1 MKGVQ
6 FAAGAYLISFLIAA
20 PACSHCEIPCGIYDD
35 DMQLRMIEEDITTIE
50 KSMKQIEELS
60 NAAEPNWNQIVRWV
74 MNKEE
79 HADRIAHVV
88 TQYFMT
94 QRVKPVDEKDV
105 KAYARYVDE
114 LKLLHGMLVYSM
126 KAKQTT
132 DTENIE
138 KLRSLLAGFRRAYFG
153 GGGETGEKQKKEA
166 K

>member
-1 MKGVQ
+1 MKGAQ
-6 FAAGAYLISFLIAA
+6 FAAGLYLVSFLLAA

-35 DMQLRMIEEDITTIE
+35 DMRLRMIEEDITTIE
-50 KSMKQIEELS
+50 KSIKQIKELS
-60 NAAEPNWNQIVRWV
+60 KAAEPNWNQIVRWV

-114 LKLLHGMLVYSM
+114 LKFLHGMLVYSM
-126 KAKQTT
+126 KAKQTAE
-132 DTENIE
+132 TENVE
-138 KLRSLLAGFRRAYFG
+138 KLRSLLAGFRQAYFG
-153 GGGETGEKQKKEA
+153 DVGETAPTQKKEA

>member
-6 FAAGAYLISFLIAA
+6 FAAGVYLISFFLAA
-20 PACSHCEIPCGIYDD
+20 PASSHCEIPCGIYDD
-35 DMQLRMIEEDITTIE
+35 HMRLRMIEEDITTIE

-60 NAAEPNWNQIVRWV
+60 KVAEPDWNQIVRWV
-74 MNKEE
+74 VNKEE

-94 QRVKPVDEKDV
+94 QRVKPVDEKHV
-105 KAYARYVDE
+105 KAYARYVEE
-114 LKLLHGMLVYSM
+114 LELLHGMLIYSM

-132 DTENIE
+132 DTENTE

-153 GGGETGEKQKKEA
+153 DGGGTGEKQKKEA
-166 K
+166 E